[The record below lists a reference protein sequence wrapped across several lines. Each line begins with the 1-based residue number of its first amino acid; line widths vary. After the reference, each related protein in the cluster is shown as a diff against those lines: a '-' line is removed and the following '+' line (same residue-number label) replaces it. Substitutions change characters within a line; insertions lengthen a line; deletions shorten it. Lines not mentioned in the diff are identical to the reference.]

1 MKSEKR
7 NFTREQR
14 AIIESAIS
22 NAKSRILSDEKIK
35 DATKKKEFRETID
48 RTFENIKKSN
58 EKKEL

>member
-1 MKSEKR
+1 
-7 NFTREQR
+7 
-14 AIIESAIS
+14 S